1 MNSLKKR
8 WTYADSAFLASGAIY
23 LLFLYLRLHYAE
35 LYMGHFGE
43 LKWDWLILGYYMAEA
58 ALIGSFADWFAVT
71 AVFKV
76 PWICRLLPFI
86 AKHTAILPRSRE
98 GFVRGCA
105 QMVQQEFLTK
115 KALLLQKKQLVILDK
130 FLAYLEKPGNKM
142 RLQGLLTNFAE
153 GVLHKLDTLALSRQ
167 LEGKIKT
174 VLTDVEANEQLD
186 KLFKALAA
194 QRRDEQCYEWLLQQ
208 LVALAE
214 SSAIREHV
222 RRELQKQVE
231 KRGSEG
237 LWSSIKLWA
246 AKKLDVVNVEDA
258 TDAICRALVGTA
270 HRLQDDEQWRS
281 WLYAQLQR
289 VAGSVYGT
297 QAWRELVQSLQNR
310 ALHDISLQSALKQ
323 LLDNMIKALCRPLA
337 QEGSAAAQ
345 PTILLQAVQEALATI
360 ETDLRSDAQFK
371 AKAEAY
377 LQHILGLGLLQAQT
391 MLGDI
396 VERILQA
403 MADERLTEMVR
414 SKVDTDMQRIRL
426 NGTVMGAF
434 FGAVFYLLKCAW

>member
-1 MNSLKKR
+1 MNSLKKH
-8 WTYADSAFLASGAIY
+8 WTYADSAFLASSAVY
-23 LLFLYLRLHYAE
+23 LLFLYLRLHYAG

-71 AVFKV
+71 AVFEV
-76 PWICRLLPFI
+76 PWICRLLPFM
-86 AKHTAILPRSRE
+86 AKHTAILPRNRDA
-98 GFVRGCA
+98 FVRGCG

-130 FLAYLEKPGNKM
+130 FIVYLEKPENKA

-153 GVLHKLDTLALSRQ
+153 GVLHKLDTQALSRQ

-174 VLTDVEANEQLD
+174 ALADVEANEQLD

-214 SSAIREHV
+214 SSAIRERV

-246 AKKLDVVNVEDA
+246 AKKLDVVNVDDA
-258 TDAICRALVGTA
+258 ADAICSALAATA

-297 QAWRELVQSLQNR
+297 EAWRELVQSLQNR

-323 LLDNMIKALCRPLA
+323 LFDNMIKALCRPLA
-337 QEGSAAAQ
+337 QKGGAAAQ
-345 PTILLQAVQEALATI
+345 PTILLQAVQEALETI

-403 MADERLTEMVR
+403 MADERLTEIVR

-434 FGAVFYLLKCAW
+434 LGAVFYLLKCAW

>member
-1 MNSLKKR
+1 MDSLKKH

-23 LLFLYLRLHYAE
+23 LLFLYLKLHYAG

-76 PWICRLLPFI
+76 PWICRLLPFM

-98 GFVRGCA
+98 GFVRGCG

-115 KALLLQKKQLVILDK
+115 KALLLQKKQLVIMDK
-130 FLAYLEKPGNKM
+130 FIAYLEKPGNKM

-153 GVLHKLDTLALSRQ
+153 GVLHKLDTQALSRQ
-167 LEGKIKT
+167 LEGKIKIA
-174 VLTDVEANEQLD
+174 LADVEANEQLD

-214 SSAIREHV
+214 SPAIRERVHK
-222 RRELQKQVE
+222 ELQKQVE
-231 KRGSEG
+231 QRSSEG
-237 LWSSIKLWA
+237 LWSSLKLWA
-246 AKKLDVVNVEDA
+246 AKKLDVVNVDDA

-270 HRLQDDEQWRS
+270 HRLQDDKQWRS
-281 WLYAQLQR
+281 WLYTQLQR
-289 VAGSVYGT
+289 VAGSVYST
-297 QAWRELVQSLQNR
+297 AAWRELVQSLQNR

-323 LLDNMIKALCRPLA
+323 LLDNMIKALCRP
-337 QEGSAAAQ
+337 
-345 PTILLQAVQEALATI
+345 PTILLQAVQEALETI

-434 FGAVFYLLKCAW
+434 LGILFYLLKCAW

>member
-1 MNSLKKR
+1 MNSLKKH
-8 WTYADSAFLASGAIY
+8 WTYADSAFLASSAIY
-23 LLFLYLRLHYAE
+23 LLFLYLRLHYAG

-76 PWICRLLPFI
+76 PWICRLLSFM

-98 GFVRGCA
+98 GFVRGCG

-130 FLAYLEKPGNKM
+130 FIVYLEKPENKA

-153 GVLHKLDTLALSRQ
+153 GVLHKLDTQALSRQ

-174 VLTDVEANEQLD
+174 ALADVEANEQLD

-214 SSAIREHV
+214 SSAIRERV

-237 LWSSIKLWA
+237 LWSSLKLWA

-337 QEGSAAAQ
+337 QEGSAAAH

-371 AKAEAY
+371 AKSEAY

-434 FGAVFYLLKCAW
+434 LGAVFYLLKCAW

>member
-1 MNSLKKR
+1 
-8 WTYADSAFLASGAIY
+8 
-23 LLFLYLRLHYAE
+23 
-35 LYMGHFGE
+35 
-43 LKWDWLILGYYMAEA
+43 MA
-58 ALIGSFADWFAVT
+58 
-71 AVFKV
+71 
-76 PWICRLLPFI
+76 
-86 AKHTAILPRSRE
+86 
-98 GFVRGCA
+98 
-105 QMVQQEFLTK
+105 
-115 KALLLQKKQLVILDK
+115 
-130 FLAYLEKPGNKM
+130 
-142 RLQGLLTNFAE
+142 
-153 GVLHKLDTLALSRQ
+153 
-167 LEGKIKT
+167 
-174 VLTDVEANEQLD
+174 DVEANEQLD

-214 SSAIREHV
+214 SPAIRERVHK
-222 RRELQKQVE
+222 ELQKQVE
-231 KRGSEG
+231 QRSSEG
-237 LWSSIKLWA
+237 LWSSLKLWA
-246 AKKLDVVNVEDA
+246 AKKLDVVNVDDA

-297 QAWRELVQSLQNR
+297 RAWRELVQSLQNR

-345 PTILLQAVQEALATI
+345 PTILLQAVQEALETI

-414 SKVDTDMQRIRL
+414 SKVNTDMQRIRL

-434 FGAVFYLLKCAW
+434 LGAIFYLLKCAW

>member
-1 MNSLKKR
+1 MNSLKKH

-23 LLFLYLRLHYAE
+23 LLFLYLRLHYAG

-76 PWICRLLPFI
+76 PWICCLLPFM
-86 AKHTAILPRSRE
+86 AKHTAILPRNRE
-98 GFVRGCA
+98 GFVRGCG

-130 FLAYLEKPGNKM
+130 FIVYLEKPENKA

-153 GVLHKLDTLALSRQ
+153 GVLHKLDTQALSRQ

-174 VLTDVEANEQLD
+174 ALADVEANEQLD
-186 KLFKALAA
+186 KLFKALVA

-214 SSAIREHV
+214 SSAIRERV

-297 QAWRELVQSLQNR
+297 EAWRELVQSLQNR

-345 PTILLQAVQEALATI
+345 PTILLQAVQEALETI

-414 SKVDTDMQRIRL
+414 SKVNTDMQRIRL

-434 FGAVFYLLKCAW
+434 LGAIFYLLKCAW

>member
-1 MNSLKKR
+1 MNSLKKH

-23 LLFLYLRLHYAE
+23 LLFLYLRLHYAG

-76 PWICRLLPFI
+76 PWICCLLPFM
-86 AKHTAILPRSRE
+86 AKHTAILPRNRE
-98 GFVRGCA
+98 GFVRGCG

-130 FLAYLEKPGNKM
+130 FIVYLEKPENKA

-153 GVLHKLDTLALSRQ
+153 GVLHKLDTQALSRQ

-174 VLTDVEANEQLD
+174 ALADVEANEQLD
-186 KLFKALAA
+186 KLFKALVA

-208 LVALAE
+208 LVALVE
-214 SSAIREHV
+214 SSAIRERV

-258 TDAICRALVGTA
+258 TDAICRSLVGTA

-297 QAWRELVQSLQNR
+297 EAWRELVQSLQNR

-345 PTILLQAVQEALATI
+345 PTILLQAVQEPLETI

-414 SKVDTDMQRIRL
+414 SKVNTDMQRIRL

-434 FGAVFYLLKCAW
+434 LGAIFYLLKCAW

>member
-1 MNSLKKR
+1 M
-8 WTYADSAFLASGAIY
+8 
-23 LLFLYLRLHYAE
+23 
-35 LYMGHFGE
+35 
-43 LKWDWLILGYYMAEA
+43 
-58 ALIGSFADWFAVT
+58 
-71 AVFKV
+71 
-76 PWICRLLPFI
+76 
-86 AKHTAILPRSRE
+86 
-98 GFVRGCA
+98 
-105 QMVQQEFLTK
+105 
-115 KALLLQKKQLVILDK
+115 
-130 FLAYLEKPGNKM
+130 
-142 RLQGLLTNFAE
+142 QGLLTNFAE
-153 GVLHKLDTLALSRQ
+153 GVLHKLDTQALSRQ

-174 VLTDVEANEQLD
+174 ALADVEANEQLD

-214 SSAIREHV
+214 SSAIRERV

-231 KRGSEG
+231 KRGREG
-237 LWSSIKLWA
+237 LWSSLKLWA

-297 QAWRELVQSLQNR
+297 QAWRELVQSLQNC

-337 QEGSAAAQ
+337 QEGSAVAR
-345 PTILLQAVQEALATI
+345 PTILLQAVQEALETI

-371 AKAEAY
+371 TKAEAY

-414 SKVDTDMQRIRL
+414 SKVNTDMQRIRL

-434 FGAVFYLLKCAW
+434 LGAIFYLLKCAW

>member
-1 MNSLKKR
+1 MNSLKKH

-23 LLFLYLRLHYAE
+23 LLFLYLRLHYAG

-43 LKWDWLILGYYMAEA
+43 LKWDWMILGYYMAEA

-76 PWICRLLPFI
+76 PWICRLLPFM
-86 AKHTAILPRSRE
+86 AKHTAILPRCRE
-98 GFVRGCA
+98 GFVRGCG

-130 FLAYLEKPGNKM
+130 FIVYLEKPENKA

-153 GVLHKLDTLALSRQ
+153 GVLHKLDTQALSR
-167 LEGKIKT
+167 
-174 VLTDVEANEQLD
+174 QLD

-270 HRLQDDEQWRS
+270 HRLQDDEQLRF

-297 QAWRELVQSLQNR
+297 EAWRELVQSLQNR

-345 PTILLQAVQEALATI
+345 PTILLQAVQEALETI

-434 FGAVFYLLKCAW
+434 LGAIFYLLKCAW